1 MTVPRDGGEKDGH
14 ASARGGPA
22 LGVGR
27 RRRRQLGARPRWRRL
42 RGPRWRRRRG
52 QVAAASLTQRA
63 GRPRPH
69 PERVGDVAVL
79 GSRAA
84 RVLDLGDQPQWVAKA
99 TVAEWRC
106 SCQPGVTS

>member
-27 RRRRQLGARPRWRRL
+27 RRRRQLGAR
-42 RGPRWRRRRG
+42 PRWRRRRG

>member
-27 RRRRQLGARPRWRRL
+27 RRRRQLGARL
-42 RGPRWRRRRG
+42 RWRRRRG

-84 RVLDLGDQPQWVAKA
+84 RVLDLGD
-99 TVAEWRC
+99 
-106 SCQPGVTS
+106 